1 MKAIFSI
8 LIDHRAAKNRQRF
21 NFGVLYPREYCDR
34 ELGSDSWE
42 TVTECLVQGT
52 LSITVGK
59 RKCDSYTWWDGRSW
73 LQWVSSQPALFACE
87 DSFNHTRQEALERH
101 VSTPPC
107 GMESITAVPYRQQ
120 FLFTAAEDSETL
132 QGELQLA
139 ALQLADEQLFKLS
152 LRIQNTAS
160 LETATDLSRDQVL
173 SRSLVSVHSILHA
186 SGGAFVSSFDPPDYL
201 KPAAAGCHNIGAWPV
216 LAGDEGQRDLIL
228 SAPIILYDYPQI
240 APESAGDLFDGTE
253 VDEILALRILT
264 MTDAEKL
271 EVRNGDDSARRILER
286 TEMLPPEHFQKLHGA
301 FRGLRVS
308 PGGAAMNEWE
318 WQLLE
323 DKPALEQVTVAGVKF
338 AIGDHV
344 RLHPRNGGDI
354 MDFALAGKIGIIES
368 IEQDY
373 EGKVQVAIVM
383 DEDPGKDLGMLRQ
396 PGHRFFFS
404 PEEIESL

>member
-1 MKAIFSI
+1 MNASAVEKIANAVLYEGYLLYPYRPS
-8 LIDHRAAKNRQRF
+8 AAKNRQRF

-52 LSITVGK
+52 LSITVEAK
-59 RKCDSYTWWDGRSW
+59 VRFLHLVGRPI
-73 LQWVSSQPALFACE
+73 LAAVGSQPALFACE
-87 DSFNHTRQEALERH
+87 DGFSHTRQEALERH

-139 ALQLADEQLFKLS
+139 ALQLDEQLFKLS

-240 APESAGDLFDGTE
+240 APESPGDLFDGTE
-253 VDEILALRILT
+253 IDEILALRILT
-264 MTDAEKL
+264 LTDAEKL
-271 EVRNGDDSARRILER
+271 EVRNGDDRARRILER
-286 TEMLPPEHFQKLHGA
+286 TEMLPPEHFEKLHGA

-308 PGGAAMNEWE
+308 PEAP
-318 WQLLE
+318 Q
-323 DKPALEQVTVAGVKF
+323 
-338 AIGDHV
+338 
-344 RLHPRNGGDI
+344 
-354 MDFALAGKIGIIES
+354 
-368 IEQDY
+368 
-373 EGKVQVAIVM
+373 
-383 DEDPGKDLGMLRQ
+383 
-396 PGHRFFFS
+396 
-404 PEEIESL
+404 